1 MIEPNMSGTRTNV
14 GQPLLSVVNFLIM
27 LSGAAAVDDGYWALL
42 NHNSNL
48 KRKTQATE
56 VTRFL
61 ELTIPR
67 EAMSSLGSLSARGLP
82 ATPVW
87 WNMVHLLIWTV
98 AGFTAYW
105 FCLVLHRL
113 FLHPLRNVPG
123 PKVAAATSWYE
134 FYQDVILD
142 GHYLKEYPRLHAQYG
157 PIVRVSPNRVHINDS
172 AFYHKVY
179 STRTKY
185 LKEPALFKFAGEL
198 DALPFIMEPA
208 AHKIRRAIVG
218 PMFSPRS
225 IQEFSPAALQI
236 IKAALGKVEEAHDSG
251 LPVSLK
257 TLESNFAMDIIMKL
271 CFGRDMNCT
280 KGTKETTA
288 LVNCMITLTRSFCL
302 IKHFPILGTTMQ
314 SFPNPIL
321 ARILPGFVEF
331 RQQCAQWV
339 AEVRERHQ
347 NGVYRDESGRQTVF
361 DAILEA
367 EPQRTTKG
375 CGRGIFPCY
384 WGPEVQK
391 KLLDEL
397 DKVETNNDGLMEYQN
412 LVNLPY
418 LTAIIQETLRISS
431 PAPGIL
437 TRLVPA
443 GGTTYSKYFLPAGT
457 SVSTAQRM
465 IHYDP
470 DLFPEPDAFMPERW
484 LGDNAQVYKA
494 NLIPFGKG
502 PRMCV
507 GMYLSYMEAY
517 VFLGNL
523 FRRFDMSLHNTDQST
538 LRWKDHI
545 ALHLEDDVMIKVNS
559 RR

>member
-1 MIEPNMSGTRTNV
+1 
-14 GQPLLSVVNFLIM
+14 
-27 LSGAAAVDDGYWALL
+27 
-42 NHNSNL
+42 
-48 KRKTQATE
+48 
-56 VTRFL
+56 
-61 ELTIPR
+61 
-67 EAMSSLGSLSARGLP
+67 
-82 ATPVW
+82 
-87 WNMVHLLIWTV
+87 
-98 AGFTAYW
+98 
-105 FCLVLHRL
+105 
-113 FLHPLRNVPG
+113 
-123 PKVAAATSWYE
+123 
-134 FYQDVILD
+134 
-142 GHYLKEYPRLHAQYG
+142 
-157 PIVRVSPNRVHINDS
+157 
-172 AFYHKVY
+172 
-179 STRTKY
+179 
-185 LKEPALFKFAGEL
+185 
-198 DALPFIMEPA
+198 MEPA

-236 IKAALGKVEEAHDSG
+236 IKAALGNVEEAYDSG
-251 LPVSLK
+251 LAVSLK
-257 TLESNFAMDIIMKL
+257 KLESNFAMDIITKL

-288 LVNCMITLTRSFCL
+288 LVNSMITLARSFCL

-347 NGVYRDESGRQTVF
+347 NGVYRDESGQQTVF

-375 CGRGIFPCY
+375 LVDEAFSLVIGGTETTVTTITYGVWCILKS
-384 WGPEVQK
+384 PEVQK